1 MLQEAACKVKLQE
14 SRALLSPQNFM
25 NSVASGTLE
34 TKKPQ
39 VLTPVVGYLT
49 DTYCRSSSIFLT
61 EMEMKE
67 GQNFTLLKMGR
78 GGSPRVAVPCADLSA
93 VLWHKEGKGSL
104 TQV

>member
-1 MLQEAACKVKLQE
+1 VLQEAACKAKLQE

-25 NSVASGTLE
+25 NSVASGTE
-34 TKKPQ
+34 KPQ

-67 GQNFTLLKMGR
+67 GQNFALLKMGR

-93 VLWHKEGKGSL
+93 VLWHKEGKGGL